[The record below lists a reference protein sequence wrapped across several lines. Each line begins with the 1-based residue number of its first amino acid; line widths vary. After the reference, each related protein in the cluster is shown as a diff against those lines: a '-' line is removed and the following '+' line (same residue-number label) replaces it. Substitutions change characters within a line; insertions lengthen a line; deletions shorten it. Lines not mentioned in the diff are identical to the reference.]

1 MVRPIPVLPMQRGL
15 LPAKCRAPPHEPSQ
29 GPCRYSALGDSLA
42 FRGRAGSGAANLTTV
57 CKTWQRSARRGIRR
71 FTRPDGTAGDHT
83 ETTGDLRAQ
92 MFTTMPAAE
101 APNAGPGAGRGSG
114 SPVLAVLVLGE
125 RLEPPLDLSDP
136 ALELLDLT
144 TRRPELL
151 HDRLGQTLELPLERG
166 QQTHPPGLQV
176 LHRPLR
182 ALLDIHTQLPDIHQR
197 ENLVNH
203 RLAAAFD
210 QLARVVPQLADQ
222 PLSPPPQP
230 PDRST
235 NIVQREKPCLCLFH
249 EALLSS
255 TESCGSL
262 GQLRAAQ
269 GPGGVRPVLVDSS
282 TRRAG

>member
-1 MVRPIPVLPMQRGL
+1 
-15 LPAKCRAPPHEPSQ
+15 
-29 GPCRYSALGDSLA
+29 
-42 FRGRAGSGAANLTTV
+42 
-57 CKTWQRSARRGIRR
+57 
-71 FTRPDGTAGDHT
+71 
-83 ETTGDLRAQ
+83 
-92 MFTTMPAAE
+92 
-101 APNAGPGAGRGSG
+101 
-114 SPVLAVLVLGE
+114 LGE
-125 RLEPPLDLSDP
+125 RLEPPLDLSGP

-235 NIVQREKPCLCLFH
+235 NIVQREKPRLCLFH

-269 GPGGVRPVLVDSS
+269 GPGGVGPVLVDSS
-282 TRRAG
+282 TRRAGRRAARRRGGPQERKREVSLHCPGDQSRCARVTNPQTGSPPAPLVPSAL